1 MTHSLSHASREGTH
15 AHQQRRLVV
24 ECVESLGTETS
35 RSGPDTSFDS
45 HSGQGWWV
53 CGRKARSIENSP
65 TSPASRASTAGRT
78 PRRSPWETPCLL
90 SGSRSLSLSL
100 SLDWHFCRILGREVF
115 LWETLLY
122 QAFLFS
128 CNSSSNSS
136 SHSSIRGVISICQR
150 KLTSIAEIPPLPQK
164 TGRSTKSGSVQAPP
178 RWARGGEA
186 GGARNKVWRGWRG
199 WSNRRFK
206 RSPGLPSRSRVC
218 VLVAKTTARRGFL

>member
-1 MTHSLSHASREGTH
+1 MQVGGG
-15 AHQQRRLVV
+15 VFG
-24 ECVESLGTETS
+24 ESGN
-35 RSGPDTSFDS
+35 RNS

-53 CGRKARSIENSP
+53 CGRKARSIEDSP

-128 CNSSSNSS
+128 FNSSSNSS
-136 SHSSIRGVISICQR
+136 SNSSIRGVNYE
-150 KLTSIAEIPPLPQK
+150 KLTSIAEIPPIPQNRQVHK
-164 TGRSTKSGSVQAPP
+164 VWKRPSAA

-186 GGARNKVWRGWRG
+186 GGARTKVWRGWRG

-206 RSPGLPSRSRVC
+206 RSPGLPSRSRAC
-218 VLVAKTTARRGFL
+218 ALVAKTTARRGFL